1 MANLVPLHVDK
12 DTGELVATTN
22 PGIVQ
27 GGGGGGGA
35 GLADGFLHT
44 QSVPS
49 QAWVIVHG
57 QATELLLA
65 QVYTTAG
72 DQIIPDEISI
82 VDINTVEVTLGT
94 PQTGRAHIVFFEQ
107 V

>member
-22 PGIVQ
+22 PGIVEV
-27 GGGGGGGA
+27 GGGGGGSG
-35 GLADGFLHT
+35 ADGFLHT

-82 VDINTVEVTLGT
+82 VDINTVEVTLST
-94 PQTGRAHIVFFEQ
+94 PQTGRAHIVFFAQ